1 MGTRL
6 PRVEGGRSM
15 TSLTHRQADAVQA
28 QGNVLVLAG
37 AGTGKTRTLVQR
49 CVARLLDAREPARI
63 DQFLMVTFTDAAAA
77 EMKQRIH
84 ESLDAEYRAATSHAV
99 RRRLEEQM
107 ALLATAHIGTLHSFC
122 LKLVRQ
128 H

>member
-37 AGTGKTRTLVQR
+37 AGTGKTKTLVQR
-49 CVARLLDAREPARI
+49 CVARLLDLRKPASI
-63 DQFLMVTFTDAAAA
+63 DQILMVTFTEAAAA
-77 EMKQRIH
+77 EMKQRIR
-84 ESLDAEYRAATSHAV
+84 EALQLEYAAASADTL

-107 ALLATAHIGTLHSFC
+107 ATVAT
-122 LKLVRQ
+122 
-128 H
+128 